1 MISPGLPMS
10 FVPPSFPFDLAFTQ
24 PGWLWSLWLGVVL
37 DAVLGEPRRWHPL
50 VGFGRWVNV
59 IERGLNRSSSK
70 LRGVLAW
77 SLAVLPVLAAFLAL
91 RAAMPDAG
99 RWVLDGIVLYAA
111 LGLRSLLEHVW
122 PVGRALQANDLP
134 TARGSVQR
142 IVTRDCSA
150 LDEAGVATA
159 AVESTLENG
168 SDAVFASLF
177 WFAVAGAP
185 GVLLHRLANT
195 LDAMWGYRTPR
206 FLHFGWAAA
215 RIDDVLNWLPARA
228 TAFSYALLGH
238 TRRAWR
244 CWRAQAPLWDSPN
257 AGPVMAA
264 GAGALAL
271 QLGGAARYHGRV
283 EDRPVLGEGASPRA
297 ADVHR
302 ACVLLGR
309 VLALWMLGLTVLALL
324 AGAVA

>member
-1 MISPGLPMS
+1 MSSFSPPL
-10 FVPPSFPFDLAFTQ
+10 PFDLALTQ
-24 PGWLWSLWLGVVL
+24 PGWLWSLWLGVAL
-37 DAVLGEPRRWHPL
+37 DGLLGEPKRWHPL
-50 VGFGRWVNV
+50 VGFGRWAER
-59 IERGLNRSSSK
+59 IEGRLHRSSSR

-77 SLAVLPVLAAFLAL
+77 GLAVLPVLVTFLAL

-99 RWVLDGIVLYAA
+99 RWVLDGFVLYAA

-122 PVGRALQANDLP
+122 PVGQALQAQDLP
-134 TARGSVQR
+134 TARSSVQR

-206 FLHFGWAAA
+206 YQHFGWAAA
-215 RIDDVLNWLPARA
+215 RIDDALNWLPARA
-228 TAFSYALLGH
+228 TALSYALLGH

-283 EDRPVLGEGASPRA
+283 EDRPVLGEGACPGA
-297 ADVHR
+297 ADVYR
-302 ACVLLGR
+302 ACALLGR
-309 VLALWMLGLTVLALL
+309 VLALWMLGLSALALL